1 MTFIAIST
9 NNISNVKTSY
19 VSSVTEQIPTNTYT
33 SVTGSEITYLGPTAA
48 GNKGDAVRG
57 FRVNP
62 GSTGDI
68 KVTIDRSEGVNTIQI
83 FQEDAFSTGSA
94 PTGYFKFF
102 DIAKAGKGKGAV
114 GVTVTNATKNYIVL
128 LELDGYSEVSYNGSV
143 VVP

>member
-1 MTFIAIST
+1 MATRTIEATLDTF
-9 NNISNVKTSY
+9 
-19 VSSVTEQIPTNTYT
+19 SVDA
-33 SVTGSEITYLGPTAA
+33 GSEITYLGPTAA

-62 GSTGDI
+62 SSTGDI
-68 KVTIDRSEGVNTIQI
+68 KVTFDKSEGVNTMQI
-83 FQEDAFSTGSA
+83 FQEDAFATGDA
-94 PTGYFKFF
+94 PNGYKKFF

-114 GVTVTNATKNYIVL
+114 GVTVSNAAKNYVVL

>member
-1 MTFIAIST
+1 MATRTIEATLDKF
-9 NNISNVKTSY
+9 
-19 VSSVTEQIPTNTYT
+19 SVDA
-33 SVTGSEITYLGPTAA
+33 GSEVTYLGPTTA

-62 GSTGDI
+62 SSTGDI

-83 FQEDAFSTGSA
+83 FQEDAFATGSA

-102 DIAKAGKGKGAV
+102 DIAKAGKGKAAV
-114 GVTVTNATKNYIVL
+114 GVTVTNTAKNYVVL